1 LVSGDGPAITGKTD
15 MKPPR
20 NPKRIEPWHCEG
32 LRIHVRAATFH
43 VGGTLRVGKQ
53 SKRVRET
60 LGIEAS
66 AANRSEAERKTREIA
81 AEVRRDLGGGVV
93 RKAVS
98 TLVAERFKSYI
109 GPSDRRILEDFT
121 GAFTTRILWTI
132 AGEEIVAF
140 VDTRQ
145 QGNTPESR
153 ERYISGV
160 CSFLNL
166 QIAKGQY
173 EKLPPFIRNQKARNP
188 QRRARRAVAQFRID
202 FIEAIVAEAH
212 ISNAIQLRV
221 EWVCGARVS
230 SILQGC
236 SFGDLDLKTM
246 TLTFR
251 DTKNGE
257 DVPVA
262 LPESLRNA
270 LLEYLRWRAQ
280 QVRRKT
286 VGPGSD
292 QALFLTYK
300 GRPYKPNGGEWGTQN
315 KTAFNAA
322 KRRAVKKL
330 ATSYDERIAAMEAAG
345 DQNEIDRLQRMKADD
360 LKLLAK
366 ITQHWMRHKFATDV
380 GRRDPRAAMNQG
392 GWLDVRSL
400 HGYMISDAEHQRH
413 LIEERGSPDTN
424 LTQVKPKKNS
434 K

>member
-1 LVSGDGPAITGKTD
+1 
-15 MKPPR
+15 
-20 NPKRIEPWHCEG
+20 
-32 LRIHVRAATFH
+32 
-43 VGGTLRVGKQ
+43 
-53 SKRVRET
+53 
-60 LGIEAS
+60 
-66 AANRSEAERKTREIA
+66 
-81 AEVRRDLGGGVV
+81 
-93 RKAVS
+93 
-98 TLVAERFKSYI
+98 
-109 GPSDRRILEDFT
+109 
-121 GAFTTRILWTI
+121 
-132 AGEEIVAF
+132 
-140 VDTRQ
+140 
-145 QGNTPESR
+145 
-153 ERYISGV
+153 
-160 CSFLNL
+160 
-166 QIAKGQY
+166 
-173 EKLPPFIRNQKARNP
+173 
-188 QRRARRAVAQFRID
+188 
-202 FIEAIVAEAH
+202 
-212 ISNAIQLRV
+212 
-221 EWVCGARVS
+221 
-230 SILQGC
+230 LQGC